1 MDLFGSSMDFSLP
14 DLSGGTTLD
23 NVAGFGDASAGTT
36 DNGSSG
42 GGIGGFI
49 SSAWNAISSIVPSG
63 GPGQSSGSGGA
74 TASPLTT
81 AITSLTTAYNSVVSL
96 FGGKPTK
103 NLTNANTT
111 ANPDAP
117 AKKTSPLLWIG
128 LGLGVMAL
136 FLFFGKKKKR

>member
-14 DLSGGTTLD
+14 DLSGDTTLD
-23 NVAGFGDASAGTT
+23 GVAGFGDASSGTT
-36 DNGSSG
+36 DNGSG
-42 GGIGGFI
+42 GGISGFI

-111 ANPDAP
+111 EAPDTPAN
-117 AKKTSPLLWIG
+117 KTSPLLWIG
-128 LGLGVMAL
+128 LGLGVVAL
-136 FLFFGKKKKR
+136 FLLLGKKKKR